1 MKSFDYIITD
11 EIGIHARPAGQLA
24 KEAKQFQSTIKL
36 SIDGKEADAGKLMAV
51 MGLGV
56 KKGNTVT
63 VTAEGEDE
71 EKAIEA
77 IEEFMKANL

>member
-63 VTAEGEDE
+63 ITAEGEDE
-71 EKAIEA
+71 DKAIEA
-77 IEEFMKANL
+77 MEKFMKENL